1 MVRWAVGTM
10 GTPLLLLAAAAA
22 AAARGAWLAK
32 RKGAG
37 VPPGPGA
44 GEMKAGATFC
54 RLCRGW

>member
-1 MVRWAVGTM
+1 M

-22 AAARGAWLAK
+22 AAARGAWLAR

-37 VPPGPGA
+37 VTPGPGA